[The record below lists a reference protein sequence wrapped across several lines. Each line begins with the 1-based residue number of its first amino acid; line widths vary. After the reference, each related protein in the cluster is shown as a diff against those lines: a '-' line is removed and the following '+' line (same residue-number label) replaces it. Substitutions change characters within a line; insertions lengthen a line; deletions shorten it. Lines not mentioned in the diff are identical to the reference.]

1 MGTNVFENLY
11 QEELYLLPERTLV
24 LLDRPWHE
32 LTDEQTVLL
41 TKILGSVKLTP
52 ALVQIFTTGNTSIE
66 QLAAFNPAR
75 IVSFGPTISGISGLY
90 QFAHVNGVPVI
101 CADALDR
108 LDDARKKSLWAALR
122 QMFAI

>member
-24 LLDRPWHE
+24 LLDRQWHE

-75 IVSFGPTISGISGLY
+75 IISFGPTIGGISGLY
-90 QFAHVNGVPVI
+90 QFAQVNGVPVI

-108 LDDARKKSLWAALR
+108 LDDARKKSLWTALR
-122 QMFAI
+122 QMFGI